1 MECFRARSI
10 VFVFCVVSNF
20 GHINY
25 FTFRLEEAEERY
37 LNREPREEDLNMI
50 EQLRR
55 MLTQREQ
62 EMQQL
67 LVGYL

>member
-1 MECFRARSI
+1 MYI
-10 VFVFCVVSNF
+10 T
-20 GHINY
+20 IL
-25 FTFRLEEAEERY
+25 RLEEAEERY

-67 LVGYL
+67 LVRIYPSMAIGIP